1 MQNTMKWT
9 PIAAVIAAAIA
20 LTLPGAGNAQANPAH
35 EHARH
40 GKLTL
45 DHGKKWPTD
54 EALRTGMTN
63 IRNLVE
69 PQLGAIHGGK
79 LTATQYSEL
88 AQEVELQVGTIVANC
103 KLDPKADAMLHLV
116 IADIG
121 TGVDAM
127 AGKST
132 SVRPAQGAVSVVT
145 ALNEY
150 GRSFNHPGWK
160 PIHTG
165 H

>member
-1 MQNTMKWT
+1 MPNTMKWT
-9 PIAAVIAAAIA
+9 PIAAVIAAAMA
-20 LTLPGAGNAQANPAH
+20 LTLPAAGNAQGTPAH
-35 EHARH
+35 EHATH

-54 EALRTGMTN
+54 EALRVGMTN

-69 PQLGAIHGGK
+69 PQLRAIHGGK
-79 LTATQYSEL
+79 LTAAQYSDL
-88 AQEVELQVGTIVANC
+88 AQKVEGQVGYIVANC

-127 AGKST
+127 AGKSA

-145 ALNEY
+145 ALNDY

-160 PIHTG
+160 PIQTG